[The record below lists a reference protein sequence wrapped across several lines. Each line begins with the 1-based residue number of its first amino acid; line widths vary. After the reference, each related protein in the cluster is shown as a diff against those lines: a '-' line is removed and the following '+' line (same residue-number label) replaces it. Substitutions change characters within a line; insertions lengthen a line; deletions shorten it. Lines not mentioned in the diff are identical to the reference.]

1 MVNQKLL
8 NGGALNGAGL
18 ATWVKSATV
27 AAALTLTMTAAD
39 GTRVKAGVAAPL
51 AGATAQATPI
61 RIKPGTVT
69 TPLARGQ
76 GYLLTSVVYGGTASL
91 TARSLSLAACERFVH
106 ATVEG
111 VGTVDG
117 FAVAESEI
125 GEAAFPGA
133 ITGAATPSR
142 IRPGASQISAAVTAT
157 PAGAVF
163 GQSPSLT
170 AGATS
175 RVEASARRSGENYT
189 RHDGYVE
196 DVLASAT
203 AAIAVSYLERTLT
216 LTETTHLT
224 ADAFRIRPGDGV
236 MAAAMTASVEYR
248 GVALLNVPLQ
258 GQASGSVTP
267 LRVRP
272 GQASRS
278 AVASSSQTVAR
289 TNQAAT
295 ATTRAAMTGV
305 ETVVVVRGG
314 RATAVLADAL
324 GTATAIRHLPGQAAA
339 TGAIAATSL
348 VLARSNP
355 SLVFGAVQAR
365 AAVGAVDLGCYVPL
379 TGSAT
384 AGPLVYGQQQRGAV
398 SAMAEVIA
406 APLAYAQQQRGT
418 AATSALVSAQAS
430 AVRVV
435 ASEADATAGAV
446 GYANGKARIDL
457 NAPASRSMIVPYEPR
472 GLIVPAEDRTLVVPA

>member
-61 RIKPGTVT
+61 RTTPGTVT
-69 TPLARGQ
+69 TPLARAQ

-91 TARSLSLAACERFVH
+91 TARSLSLAACERFVY

-117 FAVAESEI
+117 YAVAESEI
-125 GEAAFPGA
+125 GEAAFPGS

-142 IRPGASQISAAVTAT
+142 IRPGASQISAVVTAT

-163 GQSPSLT
+163 GQRLSLT
-170 AGATS
+170 AGATG
-175 RVEASARRSGENYT
+175 RVEASTRLSGDNFT

-203 AAIAVSYLERTLT
+203 AAIAVSYLERTLF
-216 LTETTHLT
+216 LIETTSLT
-224 ADAFRIRPGDGV
+224 ADAFRIRPGAGV
-236 MAAAMTASVEYR
+236 MAAAMTATVEYR
-248 GVALLNVPLQ
+248 WVALLNVPLQ

-278 AVASSSQTVAR
+278 AVASSSQAVPR
-289 TNQAAT
+289 VGQASGAT
-295 ATTRAAMTGV
+295 LTAQVTGV
-305 ETVVVVRGG
+305 ETVVVARGG
-314 RATAVLADAL
+314 RATGVQAAMQ
-324 GTATAIRHLPGQAAA
+324 GTATAIRLLPGQVAA
-339 TGAIAATSL
+339 TGAIAATSI

-355 SLVFGAVQAR
+355 SLVFGAAQTR

-379 TGSAT
+379 MGSAT
-384 AGPLVYGQQQRGAV
+384 AGPLVYGQQQRGSV
-398 SAMAEVIA
+398 SAVAGAVA
-406 APLAYAQQQRGT
+406 APLDYGQQQRGT
-418 AATSALVSAQAS
+418 VAASLIGSAQS
-430 AVRVV
+430 HGERTLLGQV
-435 ASEADATAGAV
+435 AQTAGAT
-446 GYANGKARIDL
+446 GSANGKARIDID
-457 NAPASRSMIVPYEPR
+457 APASRSMIVPYEPR